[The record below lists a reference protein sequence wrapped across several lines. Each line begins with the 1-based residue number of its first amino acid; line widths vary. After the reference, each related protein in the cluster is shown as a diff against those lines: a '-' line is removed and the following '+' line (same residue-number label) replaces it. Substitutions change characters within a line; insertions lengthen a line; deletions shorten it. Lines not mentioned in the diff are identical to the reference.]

1 MNSAEG
7 HCHDN
12 ARCESMWAR
21 MKKELI
27 YGRHGTER
35 MTVEELNPHLKI
47 FHQLLEQQEDMLRQ

>member
-1 MNSAEG
+1 
-7 HCHDN
+7 
-12 ARCESMWAR
+12 
-21 MKKELI
+21 MKEELI